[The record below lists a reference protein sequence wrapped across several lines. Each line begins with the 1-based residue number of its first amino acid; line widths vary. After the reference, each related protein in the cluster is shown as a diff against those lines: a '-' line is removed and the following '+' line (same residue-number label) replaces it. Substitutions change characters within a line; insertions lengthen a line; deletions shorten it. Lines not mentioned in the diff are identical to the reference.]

1 MVCVPVLKGGNC
13 LERVMQ
19 KLMEHLGIPSP
30 WHPDQPHLAEWQAYS
45 TREILFNIDQ
55 SVEARNMAKK
65 QAAKHKGMLAKDGEE
80 DADTMP
86 KARIVIEDLGG
97 APADLDDEAHPED
110 VTAPKHELEM
120 TTSIIQRVLSRT
132 TEREA
137 AGNVGRPKD
146 MDKDFVGRE
155 NVVGVPNPN
164 QEIVGPDE
172 TIKCPQRFQ
181 GQLSTRRCNV
191 SLRSLPQN
199 LTMSSNRS
207 TSNGRTIKP

>member
-110 VTAPKHELEM
+110 DTAAKHELPM
-120 TTSIIQRVLSRT
+120 TMPIIQRVLSRT

-137 AGNVGRPKD
+137 AGNVGRPRD
-146 MDKDFVGRE
+146 MDKDFVDRE

-164 QEIVGPDE
+164 QDINDLKARKFKTVKTFTKTLNIVQTK
-172 TIKCPQRFQ
+172 TIKK
-181 GQLSTRRCNV
+181 TH
-191 SLRSLPQN
+191 SLFMAN
-199 LTMSSNRS
+199 
-207 TSNGRTIKP
+207 

>member
-1 MVCVPVLKGGNC
+1 
-13 LERVMQ
+13 
-19 KLMEHLGIPSP
+19 
-30 WHPDQPHLAEWQAYS
+30 
-45 TREILFNIDQ
+45 
-55 SVEARNMAKK
+55 
-65 QAAKHKGMLAKDGEE
+65 MLAKDGEE

-110 VTAPKHELEM
+110 DTAAKHELPM
-120 TTSIIQRVLSRT
+120 TMSIIQRVLSRT

-137 AGNVGRPKD
+137 AGKLGRPKD

-155 NVVGVPNPN
+155 YVVGVPNPN
-164 QEIVGPDE
+164 QDINNLKARKFKTVQNLHQNFK
-172 TIKCPQRFQ
+172 KCPNEDDKNPQPFH

-199 LTMSSNRS
+199 WTM
-207 TSNGRTIKP
+207 P